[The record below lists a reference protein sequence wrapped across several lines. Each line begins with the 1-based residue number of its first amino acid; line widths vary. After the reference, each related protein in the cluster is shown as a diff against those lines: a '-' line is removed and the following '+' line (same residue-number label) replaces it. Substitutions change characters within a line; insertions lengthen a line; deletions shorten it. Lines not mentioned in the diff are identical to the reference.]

1 MTNEELVN
9 KINQLENELKQFK
22 YDYSKHQH
30 SNVDGTNLLR
40 KNISLDGDQSLSVGL
55 QQMVQ
60 VPTTDVGT
68 SGEAIGFATSL
79 SKDDNKGF
87 PNKYNGLQVNYL
99 HQPNGTQSFIT
110 ALRGIA
116 VSPPAGA
123 TVSVTAGGSTV
134 TIDGY
139 NFTTNELAGGLINIV
154 NSAGTFVE
162 CKTIASNTSNVIT
175 ISGTWGASTAGGTF
189 LIYTPVYLGSEEQI
203 WQRFYTQEGTSG
215 GIRFGVGPTSGGQNG
230 LLYMDS
236 VGDLYW
242 RDKSGTAIQLN
253 VI

>member
-40 KNISLDGDQSLSVGL
+40 KNISLDSDQSLSVGL
-55 QQMVQ
+55 EQLIQL
-60 VPTTDVGT
+60 PTQNQGL
-68 SGEAIGFATSL
+68 SNEQIGFAMLL

-87 PNKYNGLQVNYL
+87 TNKYNGLQVNYL

-110 ALRGIA
+110 SLRGIA

-139 NFTTNELAGGLINIV
+139 NFTTNELAGCLINIV
-154 NSAGTFVE
+154 NSSGTFVE

-175 ISGTWGASTAGGTF
+175 ITGTWGASTSGGTF
-189 LIYTPVYLGSEEQI
+189 LIYMPVYLGSEEQI
-203 WQRFYTQEGTSG
+203 WQIFYTQEGTSG
-215 GIRFGVGPTSGGQNG
+215 GIRFGVGPTAGGQNG

-236 VGDLYW
+236 AGDLYW
-242 RDKSGTAIQLN
+242 RDKSGTSIKLN
-253 VI
+253 V